1 MIKPIRVFWS
11 PLSRRF
17 YASRSYKEIKS
28 GIVEITGEKFDVT
41 QDIAAAIMEN
51 GVTFTEVVD
60 KVASTLSV
68 ISEEEKQEESANN
81 GQFGVGA

>member
-11 PLSRRF
+11 PLSRKF
-17 YASRSYKEIKS
+17 YASRAYKEIKP
-28 GIVEITGEKFDVT
+28 GVVEITGEKFDVT
-41 QDIAAAIMEN
+41 QDIASAIVEN

-60 KVASTLSV
+60 KIA
-68 ISEEEKQEESANN
+68 EEEYREESANN